1 MEENRNE
8 SGQNDGFAGRDG
20 SVHLHDGGDLQS
32 QVLREGTELTP
43 QVLDLLAHS
52 CVANLAIARM
62 EARGWEAV
70 TGQGGFQPL
79 KGFSVVGLEWSVVV
93 NGNCG
98 VVVRIAMSTMK
109 RRSKPC
115 RQPEERICR

>member
-1 MEENRNE
+1 MNLEKMMDLPGAMEAFTYT
-8 SGQNDGFAGRDG
+8 DK
-20 SVHLHDGGDLQS
+20 GDLQAH
-32 QVLREGTELTP
+32 VVREGTELTP

-52 CVANLAIARM
+52 CVANLAIANM

-98 VVVRIAMSTMK
+98 VVVRNRDADYEAAFK
-109 RRSKPC
+109 AL
-115 RQPEERICR
+115 QAA

>member
-1 MEENRNE
+1 MKLEKMMELPGALAAFTY
-8 SGQNDGFAGRDG
+8 SDK
-20 SVHLHDGGDLQS
+20 GDLES
-32 QVLREGTELTP
+32 HLLREGTELTQ

-52 CVANLAIARM
+52 CVANQAIATM

-70 TGQGGFQPL
+70 TGQGGFEPL

-98 VVVRIAMSTMK
+98 IVVRNRDADYEATFNAL
-109 RRSKPC
+109 
-115 RQPEERICR
+115 QAA

>member
-1 MEENRNE
+1 MNLDKMMDLPGAMAAFTYTDR
-8 SGQNDGFAGRDG
+8 
-20 SVHLHDGGDLQS
+20 GDLQS

-43 QVLDLLAHS
+43 RVLVWLAHS
-52 CVANLAIARM
+52 CVANLAIAGM

-98 VVVRIAMSTMK
+98 VVVRNRDVDYEATFK
-109 RRSKPC
+109 AL
-115 RQPEERICR
+115 QTA

>member
-1 MEENRNE
+1 MNLDKMMDLPGALAAFTYSDKGE
-8 SGQNDGFAGRDG
+8 
-20 SVHLHDGGDLQS
+20 LQS
-32 QVLREGTELTP
+32 HVLREGTELTP

-52 CVANLAIARM
+52 CVANLAIASM

-70 TGQGGFQPL
+70 TGQTGFQPL

-98 VVVRIAMSTMK
+98 VVVRNRDIDYEASFK
-109 RRSKPC
+109 AV
-115 RQPEERICR
+115 QAD

>member
-1 MEENRNE
+1 MNLDKMMDLPGALAAFSYSDKGE
-8 SGQNDGFAGRDG
+8 
-20 SVHLHDGGDLQS
+20 LQS
-32 QVLREGTELTP
+32 HVLREGTELTP

-52 CVANLAIARM
+52 CVANQAIASM

-98 VVVRIAMSTMK
+98 VVVRNRDVDFEATFNAV
-109 RRSKPC
+109 
-115 RQPEERICR
+115 QAV